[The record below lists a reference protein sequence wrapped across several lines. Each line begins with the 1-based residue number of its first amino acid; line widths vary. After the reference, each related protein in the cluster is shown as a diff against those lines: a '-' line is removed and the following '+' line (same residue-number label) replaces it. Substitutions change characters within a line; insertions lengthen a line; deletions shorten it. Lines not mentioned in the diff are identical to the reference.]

1 MSNNKLIGKKSLFS
15 ENIKKI
21 LKKKKLARVRAQLCL
36 TLCHLMDY
44 NPPAS
49 SSL

>member
-21 LKKKKLARVRAQLCL
+21 LKKKLARVGAQLCL

>member
-21 LKKKKLARVRAQLCL
+21 LKKKKTCKGGCSVVSDSL
-36 TLCHLMDY
+36 
-44 NPPAS
+44 PPYG
-49 SSL
+49 L